1 MWLVLVALMPYTCTE
16 PTEVSMATKAVR
28 LEARLTSAQ
37 RTQIEQAAALAGES
51 VSSFV
56 VLAAL
61 DRADVLVSERA
72 STVVPA
78 AYFDRLVASLDEPR
92 DAPRL
97 ARAARAAGRR
107 RRIKAA

>member
-1 MWLVLVALMPYTCTE
+1 
-16 PTEVSMATKAVR
+16 MATKAVR
-28 LEARLTSAQ
+28 LEARLTPNQ
-37 RTQIEQAAALAGES
+37 RKQIEQAASLAGES

-61 DRADVLVSERA
+61 DRADILVTERA
-72 STVVPA
+72 STLVSA
-78 AYFDRLVASLDEPR
+78 TYFDRLVASLDEPA

-97 ARAARAAGRR
+97 ERAAREAKRR

>member
-1 MWLVLVALMPYTCTE
+1 LYGAKEKYVA
-16 PTEVSMATKAVR
+16 AKAER
-28 LEARLTSAQ
+28 LEARLTSTQ
-37 RTQIEQAAALAGES
+37 HKQIEQAAALAGES

-61 DRADVLVSERA
+61 DRADILVRERA

-78 AYFDRLVASLDEPR
+78 AYFDRLVESLDQPQ

-97 ARAARAAGRR
+97 ARAAASAMRR
-107 RRIKAA
+107 RRIKPA

>member
-1 MWLVLVALMPYTCTE
+1 
-16 PTEVSMATKAVR
+16 MAAKAVR
-28 LEARLTSAQ
+28 LEARLTPTQ
-37 RTQIEQAAALAGES
+37 RKQIEQAAALAGES

-61 DRADVLVSERA
+61 DRADILVTERA

-78 AYFDRLVASLDEPR
+78 AYFEELVASLEEPQ

-97 ARAARAAGRR
+97 ARAAREATRR
-107 RRIKAA
+107 RRIRTA

>member
-1 MWLVLVALMPYTCTE
+1 
-16 PTEVSMATKAVR
+16 MATKAVR
-28 LEARLTSAQ
+28 LEARLTPTQ
-37 RTQIEQAAALAGES
+37 RKQIEQAAALAGES

-61 DRADVLVSERA
+61 DRADILVTEQA
-72 STVVPA
+72 SMVVPA
-78 AYFDRLVASLDEPR
+78 AYFDQLVASLDKPD

-97 ARAARAAGRR
+97 ARAAREAATH

>member
-1 MWLVLVALMPYTCTE
+1 
-16 PTEVSMATKAVR
+16 MAAKAVR
-28 LEARLTSAQ
+28 LEARLTPTQ
-37 RTQIEQAAALAGES
+37 RKQIEQAAALAGES

-61 DRADVLVSERA
+61 GRADIVVSERA
-72 STVVPA
+72 TTVVPG
-78 AYFDRLVASLDEPR
+78 AYFDELVASLDEPG

-97 ARAARAAGRR
+97 ARAARQAKRR